1 MTTVRAEKRVDWID
15 YAKGICI
22 VFVVLLY
29 STGTAESVLHAKG
42 WIHAVGDF
50 ARAFRMPDF
59 FLISGLFV
67 SRVIHRRWRDY
78 LDSKVL
84 HFLYFYV
91 LWLTID
97 FVVAEWRG
105 LIGHEPVKS
114 VTEYLSLYLQP
125 HGQLWFIY
133 LLPLFFIAAK
143 AMHRVPLLVVAG
155 IAIAL
160 KLADLDTGWKM
171 IDRFGM
177 YFVFFYA
184 GHVFANTVFVLVE
197 WMRQRRVIRSAYLL
211 AWCAINGTL
220 VMQGLIEVPIINLVM
235 GLTGAFAVI
244 LVATMMISVR
254 GMGWVRYLGANSLV
268 VYVGFGVPMI
278 LLRKIVLT
286 NSLIDNV
293 DLASIVLTV
302 LSILGALAMFWL
314 TRGTALDFLFARPAW
329 ARLPSNASVRNANL
343 SIADG
348 VDESNIVSTTAPL
361 TCLADNVMSKTIDP
375 RLDAKS
381 RENGPPDGSRLT
393 A

>member
-42 WIHAVGDF
+42 WIHAIGDF

-84 HFLYFYV
+84 HFLYFYG

-97 FVVAEWRG
+97 FIVAEWRG
-105 LIGHEPVKS
+105 LTGPESFKS
-114 VTEYLSLYLQP
+114 VTEYLSLYMQP

-133 LLPLFFIAAK
+133 LLPLFFIAVK
-143 AMHRVPLLVVAG
+143 AMYRVPLIVVAV
-155 IAIAL
+155 IAVAL

-184 GHVFANTVFVLVE
+184 GHVFANTIFTCVE
-197 WMRQRRVIRSAYLL
+197 WMRQRAVIRTVYLL
-211 AWCAINGTL
+211 AWCAINGML
-220 VMQGLIEVPIINLVM
+220 VMQGLIEVPAINLVM

-244 LVATMMISVR
+244 LVATMMTSMH

-286 NSLIDNV
+286 NNLVENV
-293 DLASIVLTV
+293 DLASLLLTV
-302 LSILGALAMFWL
+302 LSILGAMAMFWL
-314 TRGTALDFLFARPAW
+314 TRGTVLDFLFNRPAW
-329 ARLPSNASVRNANL
+329 ARLRPYVPAREVNRVAADAVEERKTASMTV
-343 SIADG
+343 
-348 VDESNIVSTTAPL
+348 PL
-361 TCLADNVMSKTIDP
+361 P
-375 RLDAKS
+375 
-381 RENGPPDGSRLT
+381 
-393 A
+393 